1 MPAKPVAIKAKTYN
15 TIKRSMNKKTFFTK
29 EIVYLESVC
38 ENNLILITVAKLNN
52 GKQLSG

>member
-15 TIKRSMNKKTFFTK
+15 TIKRSVNKKTFFSK

-38 ENNLILITVAKLNN
+38 ENNLILITVARLNN
-52 GKQLSG
+52 GKEISG